1 LIVFIMGNAGQ
12 VPEEPHL
19 HNRSDSGL
27 TSSSMQVDQDASQT
41 PAFPESDQSY
51 RSAHHVATGPML
63 VDPEA
68 KRHPLEDSS
77 ELPNYDGYQSAVPLM
92 SKVSEA
98 SLYHS
103 SYTKGARFL
112 IGINL
117 MMIVSYSRDA

>member
-1 LIVFIMGNAGQ
+1 MGNAGQ

-41 PAFPESDQSY
+41 HLLPDSDQSY

-68 KRHPLEDSS
+68 RRHPLEDSS
-77 ELPNYDGYQSAVPLM
+77 ELPNYDEYQSAVPSVPKLPE
-92 SKVSEA
+92 VSPC
-98 SLYHS
+98 HS
-103 SYTKGARFL
+103 SYMKGARFL
-112 IGINL
+112 IRIDL
-117 MMIVSYSRDA
+117 MLIVSYSRDA